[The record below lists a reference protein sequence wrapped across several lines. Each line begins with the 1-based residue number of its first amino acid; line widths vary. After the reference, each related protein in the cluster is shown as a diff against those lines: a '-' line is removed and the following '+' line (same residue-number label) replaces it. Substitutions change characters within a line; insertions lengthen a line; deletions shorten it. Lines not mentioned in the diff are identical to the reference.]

1 MELPN
6 AGYRQQVID
15 VLRDLVRID
24 TTNPPGNEVEAARY
38 LAALLSPAGIETCVL
53 ESAPGRGNLLAR
65 LRGSGEGKPLMLMGH
80 LDVVPANP
88 SEWRYPPFAAEI
100 HEGFL
105 WGRGSTD
112 TKNLIAVWAVAM
124 LALAHLKPPLKRDII
139 LAATADEERG
149 GTLGIAWLI
158 QQRPELLG
166 VACALN
172 EGGGGAIKVGER
184 LFYTCQSAE
193 KGLCRTVWTARAKGG
208 HASHPRQDLST
219 FKLARALS
227 RLGDG
232 YVAGRAIGT
241 MRRALNLIASSQ
253 SGQTAEQV
261 ERLLDQGHIEEALR
275 VAGFD
280 EKGIENSRPLFYDTA
295 SPTGLRAGDPASIN
309 VIPVT
314 ATAYVDGRILPGQT
328 REGFVQLLR
337 DLAEEEVEIE
347 VYQGQYAPG
356 LESSVDTPI
365 FRTISQVIAERCGG
379 AIVVPWTCAGATDAR
394 HLIPLGVPVYGFVPE
409 KPLPE
414 GLEEAGAHADNERL
428 WLDNLIFCLEVLYDV
443 IYRFC
448 TQA

>member
-6 AGYRQQVID
+6 DGFRQQVVG

-24 TTNPPGNEVEAARY
+24 TTNPPGNEIEAARY
-38 LAALLSPAGIETCVL
+38 LAGLLAPAGIETSLL
-53 ESAPGRGNLLAR
+53 ESAPGRGNLVAR

-100 HEGFL
+100 RDGFI
-105 WGRGSTD
+105 WGRGTTD
-112 TKNLIAVWAVAM
+112 TKNLIAACAVAM
-124 LALAHLKPPLKRDII
+124 LALASLKRPLKRDVI

-149 GTLGIAWLI
+149 GELGIDWLI
-158 QQRPELLG
+158 RQRPELLG
-166 VACALN
+166 AACALN
-172 EGGGGAIKVGER
+172 EGGGGAVKIGDR

-219 FKLARALS
+219 FKLARALG

-232 YVAGRAIGT
+232 YVAGRTIST
-241 MRRALNLIASSQ
+241 MRTALRLIASSQ
-253 SGQTAEQV
+253 SSQTAEQV
-261 ERLLDQGHIEEALR
+261 ERLLDEGRIEEALKA
-275 VAGFD
+275 AGFD

-295 SPTGLRAGDPASIN
+295 SPTGLRAGDPTSIN

-314 ATAYVDGRILPGQT
+314 AMAYVDGRILPGQT
-328 REGFVQLLR
+328 REGFVESLR
-337 DLAEEEVEIE
+337 RCAGDEVEVE

-365 FRTISQVIAERCGG
+365 FQTMSQVIAERCDG
-379 AIVVPWTCAGATDAR
+379 AAVVPWQCAGATDAR

-414 GLEEAGAHADNERL
+414 GVEEAGAHADNERL
-428 WLDNLIFCLEVLYDV
+428 WLDNLVFSLEVLYDV

-448 TQA
+448 TQP